1 MAQTDL
7 ESKTA
12 TAFVWKDEV
21 LVVGFLAMLAAVM
34 LFWDIGDVPGGL
46 HWEYYNYSF
55 IAGLIDS
62 GQVPANELWR
72 ELEDHSGMVFHCV
85 LASFARRLLGIG
97 LHTQGIA
104 VLIGLLAFG
113 TVLLTYGLARV
124 CRLSRGLS
132 FIACVLL
139 LSSPGLLTHARSG
152 NMPALLST
160 LTAVAFLALFLAAHR
175 TQSGWHL
182 AGSAYVFSW
191 CYFGGYV
198 SFPVVVIA
206 LLGTLCLG
214 LFWLKGSLLGGRLY
228 AFWILAFVVSVMA
241 NGVLLSVF
249 YCHQDPLFA
258 IRGVEQ
264 FQVGILKMLGIAGGE
279 SSAYRLSGAE
289 MVANNC
295 ATFLRECF
303 WAASPGYKSFVP
315 DVPAAVLPVDILGGT
330 LPGTPALYWPV
341 AVLMLVGLIRTMRAR
356 RLDLLAVSLV
366 WLTIFGL
373 VALVL
378 SYHGRRV
385 VLAMPFISVT
395 AAWGFGGLQKLSGR
409 MGKYAS
415 GAVGVLLCGGL
426 LAKAF
431 WDVDVRFASY
441 LKTLQ
446 FDVYRE
452 AGTWLRQHFEP
463 QRDILVLTDKSTMFP
478 TALFTETDFRPCR
491 VAIMSEYYFPVL
503 LASDRGNLA
512 PPADEF
518 YTCTMRHIRRI
529 YRYCNLAMPTKP
541 FDLPYAHKD
550 AAWSAFSGL
559 FQRAMRPGD
568 RVYLL
573 ATLAGNQCIE
583 AGSFQLQHF
592 LLRELVQRDVRL
604 EPVVSFRTDAAGNP
618 HGIIFKMTTGNGT
631 TFSPVSP

>member
-34 LFWDIGDVPGGL
+34 LFWDISDVPGGL
-46 HWEYYNYSF
+46 HWEHYDFSF
-55 IAGLIDS
+55 IAGLIGS
-62 GQVPANELWR
+62 GLVSANELWR
-72 ELEDHSGMVFHCV
+72 ELEGHSGMVFHCV
-85 LASFARRLLGIG
+85 LASLARSLLGIG
-97 LHTQGIA
+97 WHTQGIA
-104 VLIGLLAFG
+104 LLTGLLAFG
-113 TVLLTYGLARV
+113 TVLMTYGMARV
-124 CRLSRGLS
+124 CLSRGLS
-132 FIACVLL
+132 FVACMLL
-139 LSSPGLLTHARSG
+139 LSSPGFLTHARSG
-152 NMPALLST
+152 NLAPLLNT
-160 LTAVAFLALFLAAHR
+160 LTAVAFLACFLAAHR
-175 TQSGWHL
+175 TQSRWLL
-182 AGSAYVFSW
+182 AGSAYMLSW

-198 SFPVVVIA
+198 SFPVVAIV
-206 LLGTLCLG
+206 LLGMLCAG
-214 LFWLKGSLLGGRLY
+214 LFWLRGSLLGGRLY
-228 AFWILAFVVSVMA
+228 AFWILVFAASVLA

-258 IRGVEQ
+258 IRGVEK
-264 FQVGILKMLGIAGGE
+264 FQVGILKMLGVAGGE
-279 SSAYRLSGAE
+279 SVAYRLSGIE
-289 MVANNC
+289 TVANNC
-295 ATFLRECF
+295 MTFLRECF

-366 WLTIFGL
+366 WLTVFGL
-373 VALVL
+373 VALCL

-385 VLAMPFISVT
+385 VLAMPFICVT

-415 GAVGVLLCGGL
+415 GAVGVLLCVGL

-512 PPADEF
+512 PPVDEF
-518 YTCTMRHIRRI
+518 YNCTLRHIRHI

-559 FQRAMRPGD
+559 FHRAMRPGD

-573 ATLAGNQCIE
+573 ATLAGDQRIE
-583 AGSFQLQHF
+583 AGSFQLQAF
-592 LLRELVQRDVRL
+592 LLRELFQRGVRL
-604 EPVVSFRTDAAGNP
+604 EPVVSFRTNAAGNP